1 MANIFLLSPDNDFS
15 IKHLKVTTKFDNEN
29 KGKLRLSVRVLL
41 ENTKMIEPPLR
52 MIVLVKNDNRNLSIR
67 SLEEDYNERFY
78 ESNFRNVAGS
88 ADRFELLEEKEKYA
102 IFKITD
108 AFKENESL
116 IGRDVFFSRE
126 LTCRMGNVQ
135 ELPKSLQH
143 NISKNDWVIEIM
155 PDLSSIPSGK
165 VLLFQFAFV
174 IDNYVQEE
182 IRRRWESSGKIWS
195 VNFDFHEKIGYE
207 SFYEKCSKFFSY
219 PEVVELWIYIPRG
232 HTFTASSPLYDR
244 AFNLDVAETQY
255 KVAQDEFETD
265 ENDISVKIMNKRGKP
280 EKFSIICISPN
291 IGEEKLDEIKANM
304 QKFFEEMKRIPTW
317 RDFIQN
323 MMLIVAL
330 FSLLIGVVVIF
341 AQQIIQ
347 GTPASPSAV
356 PSYQEL
362 KGYVSSNFLYLFEIC
377 IFIAFTLWGMFSS
390 LKIISKK
397 VERIDL
403 LGYCGLICIGILG
416 LTVQVLGID
425 TFLSLSFFI
434 ICGLFIVIG
443 SMAVICKIKE

>member
-1 MANIFLLSPDNDFS
+1 
-15 IKHLKVTTKFDNEN
+15 
-29 KGKLRLSVRVLL
+29 
-41 ENTKMIEPPLR
+41 MIEPPLR
-52 MIVLVKNDNRNLSIR
+52 MMVLVKNDNRNLSIG

-143 NISKNDWVIEIM
+143 NISKNDWVIEIT
-155 PDLSSIPSGK
+155 PDLPSIPSGK

-219 PEVVELWIYIPRG
+219 PEVFELWIYIPRG

-255 KVAQDEFETD
+255 KVAQEEFETD

-347 GTPASPSAV
+347 GTPASPSAA

-377 IFIAFTLWGMFSS
+377 IFVAFTLWGIFSS

-397 VERIDL
+397 MERIDL

-434 ICGLFIVIG
+434 ICGLFIVLG